1 MDIEDKHKISVEDI
15 KGKYFKSGKL
25 ELRNKLIE
33 EVLKYKVINQVEP
46 EEFLRISS
54 HLVFKSMK
62 Q

>member
-33 EVLKYKVINQVEP
+33 EVLEI
-46 EEFLRISS
+46 
-54 HLVFKSMK
+54 
-62 Q
+62 